1 MSLYARRWYQAER
14 FDGRIVSLQI
24 FTYDYTGGGHEVS
37 GETSLNWDMAKG
49 RPFSANAL
57 FRQDK
62 PWRKYVTD
70 FCLKELGGQ
79 FSWSGPERSCR
90 RNGRG
95 GRRKLV
101 VCQRPCGG
109 VFHGLLHC
117 EFFRRRV

>member
-1 MSLYARRWYQAER
+1 MDDKELFAFGDDMSLYARRWYQAER

-24 FTYDYTGGGHEVS
+24 FTYDYTGGAHEVL

-70 FCLKELGGQ
+70 FCLKE
-79 FSWSGPERSCR
+79 F
-90 RNGRG
+90 GRP
-95 GRRKLV
+95 V
-101 VCQRPCGG
+101 
-109 VFHGLLHC
+109 
-117 EFFRRRV
+117 

>member
-1 MSLYARRWYQAER
+1 
-14 FDGRIVSLQI
+14 
-24 FTYDYTGGGHEVS
+24 
-37 GETSLNWDMAKG
+37 MAKG

-101 VCQRPCGG
+101 VCQRPCGVHFTVYSIASFSG
-109 VFHGLLHC
+109 GEYDVEIPYKRLKPYLKTGH
-117 EFFRRRV
+117 